1 MSKYRIQYSQD
12 DRVKFISHLDF
23 LRTVNRIFE
32 RSKLP
37 LKFSNGFNPHTI
49 MTIGLPLSVGTTS
62 ICDVLDI
69 ELTEDMDTAYMRE
82 LLNKNSPD
90 GIRFLKIRNAENL
103 KPLFNIDSAIYIA
116 RFDSNKEIDIASFAA
131 EESII
136 IEKKSKRG
144 MKEVNIKDFI
154 RDMNQVDADD
164 FMYAAEMHLNAG
176 NFSNIKPELVLST
189 LAEYCGAEFFN
200 ININREKIFFED
212 GSGVFDE

>member
-1 MSKYRIQYSQD
+1 
-12 DRVKFISHLDF
+12 
-23 LRTVNRIFE
+23 
-32 RSKLP
+32 
-37 LKFSNGFNPHTI
+37 
-49 MTIGLPLSVGTTS
+49 
-62 ICDVLDI
+62 
-69 ELTEDMDTAYMRE
+69 
-82 LLNKNSPD
+82 
-90 GIRFLKIRNAENL
+90 
-103 KPLFNIDSAIYIA
+103 
-116 RFDSNKEIDIASFAA
+116 
-131 EESII
+131 
-136 IEKKSKRG
+136 